1 MNEIIEPTEN
11 IKAHFLRLYQM
22 AICDDNFSSLELKA
36 LYKSAEERGIS
47 SKKLD
52 EILLNPVNSKV
63 TIPESI
69 EEKIDYLYDLT
80 VMIWAD
86 GEVSANERSSLE
98 KYILMFGFMEE
109 NVLQIVD
116 YFIDSVKE
124 GKSKT
129 DIINDLKN

>member
-1 MNEIIEPTEN
+1 MNETIATTEN
-11 IKAHFLRLYQM
+11 LKAHFLRLYQM

-47 SKKLD
+47 QKNLD
-52 EILLNPVNSKV
+52 EILLNPTNSKL

-86 GEVSANERSSLE
+86 GEVSANEKSSLE
-98 KYILMFGFMEE
+98 KYVIMFG
-109 NVLQIVD
+109 LSLIH
-116 YFIDSVKE
+116 I
-124 GKSKT
+124 
-129 DIINDLKN
+129 

>member
-1 MNEIIEPTEN
+1 MNEIVEPTESL
-11 IKAHFLRLYQM
+11 KAHFLRLYQM

-47 SKKLD
+47 QKNLD
-52 EILLNPVNSKV
+52 EILLNPINSKV

-86 GEVSANERSSLE
+86 GEVSSNEKSSLE
-98 KYILMFGFMEE
+98 KYVLMFGFMEE
-109 NVLQIVD
+109 NVLQIVE
-116 YFIDSVKE
+116 YLIDSVKE

-129 DIINDLKN
+129 DIFNDLKN

>member
-1 MNEIIEPTEN
+1 
-11 IKAHFLRLYQM
+11 M

-47 SKKLD
+47 QKNLD
-52 EILLNPVNSKV
+52 EILLNPTNSKL

-86 GEVSANERSSLE
+86 GEVSANEKSSLE
-98 KYILMFGFMEE
+98 KYVVMFGFMEE
-109 NVLQIVD
+109 NALQIVD
-116 YFIDSVKE
+116 FLINSVKRR
-124 GKSKT
+124 KK
-129 DIINDLKN
+129 